1 MTIASL
7 AIGALGGGIKQVL
20 CDVGKLISECVER
33 DRFVEATIVEM
44 QKTVLMDCES
54 IIRKVLTRELYHM
67 KIKL

>member
-20 CDVGKLISECVER
+20 RDVGKLISECVER
-33 DRFVEATIVEM
+33 DRFVEATIAEL

-54 IIRKVLTRELYHM
+54 VI
-67 KIKL
+67 